1 MNSLSNPLM
10 KRTGLPE
17 YEQATAENF
26 IPAIKSVFAR
36 TEEILK
42 KVEENAEKEEP
53 SWESLVAPFDDSD
66 LDWEYTWSVLNH
78 LKSVKNSDGLRKAYD
93 QLMPECIALSL
104 RMSQSKPRYKALL
117 ALKESKAY
125 KKFNDAKKRIVD
137 SLILGSEKS
146 GIALE
151 GEKKERFNAIVKRMT
166 EISNKFSNNILDSTK
181 AFGMVIE
188 DEKDTEGWPDML
200 KILSSVSYAKKNN
213 TKPNPKHGP
222 WMITLD
228 GPSYLPF
235 MQHCR
240 NRDLRFKVY
249 DAYTTRASEPEFD
262 NAVLITELL
271 KLRKEQAQLLGFN
284 NYAELS
290 LSSKMA
296 QNIDNVKK
304 MIDELEEA
312 SKPFAKKEQEELV
325 NFAHE
330 NGFEGELQPWDTHF
344 WSERQ
349 REKLFDFTE
358 DQIRPYFPLP
368 RVLDSLFKLCNKLYG
383 INIRKSEYSK
393 IPKWHD
399 DVMFFNIFDERDN
412 MIAHFYLDPYS
423 RPAEKRGGAWMNTC
437 RSRRVVNGKLTR
449 PVIYVICNGTP
460 AMDNAPSLMSFYEVN
475 TLFHEFGHALQGM
488 LTTIDEAEA
497 SGVSGVEW
505 DAVELASQFMEN
517 WCLNRETF
525 FGMAKH
531 YKTGETIP
539 NELYEKIK
547 DAEHYRGAYAMLRQ
561 LSFAKID
568 LYLHSDFD
576 PDGKETPFEAF
587 QRINDETCPSKLYKN
602 DKFLCGFSHIF
613 AGGYSAG
620 YYSYKWAEVLSADAF
635 AAFEEAG
642 LDNEEKVVE
651 IGHRFRDTVLALGG
665 SKHPAEVYRMFRG
678 RDATTAALL
687 RHTLGIGEKK

>member
-10 KRTGLPE
+10 QREGLPKFD
-17 YEQATAENF
+17 QVTPDDF
-26 IPAIKSVFAR
+26 IPAVKAVFAK
-36 TEEILK
+36 TEEVLK
-42 KVEENAEKEEP
+42 EVEEKSEPTWDSLLRPFEET
-53 SWESLVAPFDDSD
+53 D
-66 LDWEYTWSVLNH
+66 LDWEYTWSVMSH
-78 LKSVKNSDGLRKAYD
+78 LISVKNSEALRKAYE
-93 QLMPECIALSL
+93 QLMPECVRVSL
-104 RMSQSKPRYKALL
+104 KMSQSKPRYNRLVALRD
-117 ALKESKAY
+117 SVGF
-125 KKFNDAKKRIVD
+125 KKLNDAKKRIIQ
-137 SLILGSEKS
+137 SQIKSAEKS
-146 GIALE
+146 GIALD
-151 GEKKERFNAIVKRMT
+151 GEKKERFNAIVKRMS

-181 AFGMVIE
+181 AFGLVVT
-188 DEKDTEGWPDML
+188 DKADTEGWPDTL
-200 KILSSVSYAKKNN
+200 RHLSAVSYAKKNS
-213 TKPNPKHGP
+213 TRPNPQNGP
-222 WMITLD
+222 WLITLD
-228 GPSYLPF
+228 SPSYLPF

-240 NRDLRFKVY
+240 NRELRFKVY
-249 DAYTTRASEPEFD
+249 DAYTTRASSGEFD
-262 NAVLITELL
+262 NSGLIVELL
-271 KLRKEQAQLLGFN
+271 RLRQEQAQLLGYK

-304 MIDELEEA
+304 MIDELEKA
-312 SKPFAKKEQEELV
+312 SRPFADKEQAELV
-325 NFAHE
+325 KFAHD
-330 NGFEGELQPWDTHF
+330 NGFEGELMPWDSHF
-344 WSERQ
+344 WAERE
-349 REKLFDFTE
+349 REKLYAFTE
-358 DQIRPYFPLP
+358 DQIRPYFPMP
-368 RVLDSLFKLCNKLYG
+368 RVLNALFSLCNKLYG
-383 INIRKSEYSK
+383 VTIRKSEYSK
-393 IPKWHD
+393 IPKWHE
-399 DVMFFNIFDERDN
+399 DVMFFNIFDDRDN

-437 RSRRVVNGKLTR
+437 RSRRVLNGKLTR

-460 AMDNAPSLMSFYEVN
+460 AMDNEPSLMSFYEVN

-488 LTTIDEAEA
+488 LTTIDEADA

-517 WCLNRETF
+517 WCINRETLL
-525 FGMAKH
+525 GMAKH

-539 NELYEKIK
+539 LELYEKIRN
-547 DAEHYRGAYAMLRQ
+547 AERYRAAYAMLRQ

-568 LYLHSDFD
+568 LYLHSDYD
-576 PDGKETPFEAF
+576 PYGKETPFDAF

-642 LDNEEKVVE
+642 LDNEEKMVE
-651 IGHRFRDTVLALGG
+651 IGHRFRDTILALGG

-687 RHTLGIGEKK
+687 RHTLGIGTVESQR

>member
-10 KRTGLPE
+10 QREGLPKFD
-17 YEQATAENF
+17 QVTPDDF
-26 IPAIKSVFAR
+26 IPAVKAVFAK
-36 TEEILK
+36 TEEVLK
-42 KVEENAEKEEP
+42 EVEEKSDPTWDSLLRPFEET
-53 SWESLVAPFDDSD
+53 D
-66 LDWEYTWSVLNH
+66 LDWEYTWSVMSH
-78 LKSVKNSDGLRKAYD
+78 LISVKNSEALRKAYE
-93 QLMPECIALSL
+93 QLMPECVRVSL
-104 RMSQSKPRYKALL
+104 KMSQSKPRYNRLIALRD
-117 ALKESKAY
+117 SVGF
-125 KKFNDAKKRIVD
+125 KKLNDAKKRIIQ
-137 SLILGSEKS
+137 SQIRSAEKS
-146 GIALE
+146 GIALD
-151 GEKKERFNAIVKRMT
+151 GEKKERFNAIVKRMS

-181 AFGMVIE
+181 AFGLVVT
-188 DEKDTEGWPDML
+188 EKADTEGWPDTL
-200 KILSSVSYAKKNN
+200 RHLSAVSYAKKNN
-213 TKPNPKHGP
+213 TRPNPQNGP
-222 WMITLD
+222 WLITLD
-228 GPSYLPF
+228 SPSYLPF

-240 NRDLRFKVY
+240 NRELRFKVY
-249 DAYTTRASEPEFD
+249 DAYTTRASSGEFD
-262 NAVLITELL
+262 NSGLIVELL
-271 KLRKEQAQLLGFN
+271 KLRKEQAQLLGYK

-304 MIDELEEA
+304 MIDELEKA
-312 SKPFAKKEQEELV
+312 SRPFADKEQAELV
-325 NFAHE
+325 KFAHD
-330 NGFEGELQPWDTHF
+330 NGFEGELMPWDSHF
-344 WSERQ
+344 WAERE
-349 REKLFDFTE
+349 REKLYAFTE
-358 DQIRPYFPLP
+358 DQIRPYFPMP
-368 RVLDSLFKLCNKLYG
+368 RVLNALFSLCNKLYG
-383 INIRKSEYSK
+383 VTIRKSEYSK
-393 IPKWHD
+393 IPKWHE
-399 DVMFFNIFDERDN
+399 DVMFFNIFDDRDN

-437 RSRRVVNGKLTR
+437 RSRRVLNGKLTR

-460 AMDNAPSLMSFYEVN
+460 AMDNEPSLMSFYEVN

-488 LTTIDEAEA
+488 LTTIDEADA

-517 WCLNRETF
+517 WCINRETLL
-525 FGMAKH
+525 GMAKH

-539 NELYEKIK
+539 LELYEKIRN
-547 DAEHYRGAYAMLRQ
+547 AERYRAAYAMLRQ

-568 LYLHSDFD
+568 LYLHSDYD
-576 PDGKETPFEAF
+576 PYGEETPFEAF

-642 LDNEEKVVE
+642 LDNEEKMVE
-651 IGHRFRDTVLALGG
+651 IGHRFRDTILALGG

-687 RHTLGIGEKK
+687 RHTLGNGTVESQR

>member
-10 KRTGLPE
+10 QREGLPKFD
-17 YEQATAENF
+17 QVTPDDF
-26 IPAIKSVFAR
+26 IPAVKAVFAK
-36 TEEILK
+36 TEEVLK
-42 KVEENAEKEEP
+42 EVEEKSEPTWDSLLRPFEET
-53 SWESLVAPFDDSD
+53 D
-66 LDWEYTWSVLNH
+66 LDWEYTWSVMSH
-78 LKSVKNSDGLRKAYD
+78 LISVKNSEALRKAYE
-93 QLMPECIALSL
+93 QLMPECVRVSL
-104 RMSQSKPRYKALL
+104 KMSQSKPRYNRLVALRDS
-117 ALKESKAY
+117 AGF
-125 KKFNDAKKRIVD
+125 KKLNDAKKRIIQ
-137 SLILGSEKS
+137 SQIKSAEKS
-146 GIALE
+146 GIALD
-151 GEKKERFNAIVKRMT
+151 GEKKERFNAIVKRMS

-181 AFGMVIE
+181 AFGLVVT
-188 DEKDTEGWPDML
+188 DKADTEGWPDTL
-200 KILSSVSYAKKNN
+200 RHLSAVSYAKKNN
-213 TKPNPKHGP
+213 TRPNPQNGP
-222 WMITLD
+222 WLITLD
-228 GPSYLPF
+228 SPSYLPF

-240 NRDLRFKVY
+240 NRELRFKVY
-249 DAYTTRASEPEFD
+249 DAYTTRASSGEFD
-262 NAVLITELL
+262 NSGLIVELL
-271 KLRKEQAQLLGFN
+271 KLRQEQAQLLGYK

-304 MIDELEEA
+304 MIDELEKA
-312 SKPFAKKEQEELV
+312 SRPFADKEQAELV
-325 NFAHE
+325 KFAHD
-330 NGFEGELQPWDTHF
+330 NGFEGELMPWDSHF
-344 WSERQ
+344 WAERE
-349 REKLFDFTE
+349 REKLYAFTE
-358 DQIRPYFPLP
+358 DQIRPYFPMP
-368 RVLDSLFKLCNKLYG
+368 RVLNALFSLCNKLYG
-383 INIRKSEYSK
+383 VTIRKSEYSK
-393 IPKWHD
+393 IPKWHE
-399 DVMFFNIFDERDN
+399 DVMFFNIFDDRDN

-437 RSRRVVNGKLTR
+437 RSRRVLNGKLTR

-460 AMDNAPSLMSFYEVN
+460 AMDNEPSLMSFYEVN

-488 LTTIDEAEA
+488 LTTIDEADA

-517 WCLNRETF
+517 WCINRETLL
-525 FGMAKH
+525 GMAKH

-539 NELYEKIK
+539 LELYEKIRN
-547 DAEHYRGAYAMLRQ
+547 AERYRAAYAMLRQ

-568 LYLHSDFD
+568 LYLHSDYD
-576 PDGKETPFEAF
+576 PYGKETPFDAF

-642 LDNEEKVVE
+642 LDNEEKMVE
-651 IGHRFRDTVLALGG
+651 IGHRFRDTILALGG

-687 RHTLGIGEKK
+687 RHTLGIGTVESQR

>member
-1 MNSLSNPLM
+1 MNSHSNPLM
-10 KRTGLPE
+10 QRDGLPKFD
-17 YEQATAENF
+17 QIKAEDF
-26 IPAIKSVFAR
+26 IPAVKAVFTK
-36 TEEILK
+36 TEKVLK
-42 KVEENAEKEEP
+42 DVEEHSEP
-53 SWESLVAPFDDSD
+53 TWDSLIKPFDETD

-78 LKSVKNSDGLRKAYD
+78 LKSVKNSDALRKAYD
-93 QLMPECIALSL
+93 ELMPECINISL
-104 RMSQSKPRYKALL
+104 KMSQSKPRYNRLIALRDSI
-117 ALKESKAY
+117 AFN
-125 KKFNDAKKRIVD
+125 KFNDAKKRIIE
-137 SLILGSEKS
+137 SQIRSAEKS

-166 EISNKFSNNILDSTK
+166 EISNKFSNNLLDSTK
-181 AFGMVIE
+181 AFGLVVT
-188 DEKDTEGWPDML
+188 DKADTEGWPDML
-200 KILSSVSYAKKNN
+200 KMLSAISYAKKHDSR
-213 TKPNPKHGP
+213 PNPQNGP
-222 WMITLD
+222 WLITLD

-249 DAYTTRASEPEFD
+249 DAYTTRASSGEYD
-262 NAVLITELL
+262 NSVLITELL
-271 KLRKEQAQLLGFN
+271 KLRKEQAQLLGYK
-284 NYAELS
+284 NYAEMS

-296 QNIDNVKK
+296 QNINNVKK
-304 MIDELEEA
+304 MITELEEA
-312 SKPFAKKEQEELV
+312 SKPIAKKEQEELI

-330 NGFEGELQPWDTHF
+330 NGFEGELMPWDTHF
-344 WSERQ
+344 WAERQ
-349 REKLFDFTE
+349 REKLFSFTE
-358 DQIRPYFPLP
+358 DQIRPFFPMP

-383 INIRKSEYSK
+383 ITIRKSDYSK

-399 DVMFFNIFDERDN
+399 DVMFFNIFDEQDN

-423 RPAEKRGGAWMNTC
+423 RPSEKRGGAWMNTC
-437 RSRRVVNGKLTR
+437 RNRRIFNGKLVR

-460 AMDNAPSLMSFYEVN
+460 AIDNKPSLMSFYEVN

-488 LTTIDEAEA
+488 LTTIDEADA
-497 SGVSGVEW
+497 SGVSNVEW

-517 WCLNRETF
+517 WCLNKETF

-539 NELYEKIK
+539 VEYYEKIK
-547 DAEHYRGAYAMLRQ
+547 KSERYRAAYAMLRQ

-568 LYLHSDFD
+568 LYLHSDYD
-576 PDGKETPFEAF
+576 VDGKETPFEAF
-587 QRINDETCPSKLYKN
+587 ERINNETCPTKLYKN
-602 DKFLCGFSHIF
+602 DRFLCSFSHIF

-642 LDNEEKVVE
+642 LDNDEKIIE

-687 RHTLGIGEKK
+687 RQSLGIGENN